1 MKEYDDDEY
10 PRRSK
15 PVEKGR
21 KTQKLRNLF
30 KKIDPNSIPQIE
42 EDEEFEEL
50 DHFTKIVH
58 ARR

>member
-1 MKEYDDDEY
+1 MKEYFDDEY
-10 PRRSK
+10 PRYSK

-21 KTQKLRNLF
+21 KNQKLRNLF
-30 KKIDPNSIPQIE
+30 KKIDANSIPQIE

-50 DHFTKIVH
+50 DNFTKIAH

>member
-1 MKEYDDDEY
+1 MKEYDDEY

-42 EDEEFEEL
+42 EDEEYEEL

>member
-1 MKEYDDDEY
+1 MKEYDDDF

-30 KKIDPNSIPQIE
+30 KKIDPSVIPQIE

-50 DHFTKIVH
+50 DQFTKIV
-58 ARR
+58 RR

>member
-1 MKEYDDDEY
+1 MKEYDDDF
-10 PRRSK
+10 PRHSK

-21 KTQKLRNLF
+21 KTQKLKNLF
-30 KKIDPNSIPQIE
+30 RKINPNTIPQIE

-50 DHFTKIVH
+50 DQFTKIAH

>member
-1 MKEYDDDEY
+1 MKEHDDDDY
-10 PRRSK
+10 PRRSRT
-15 PVEKGR
+15 VEKGR

>member
-1 MKEYDDDEY
+1 MKEYNNDDDF

-30 KKIDPNSIPQIE
+30 RKIDPHTIPQIE

-50 DHFTKIVH
+50 DHFTKI

>member
-1 MKEYDDDEY
+1 MKEYDDDY

-30 KKIDPNSIPQIE
+30 KKIDPKSIPKIE
-42 EDEEFEEL
+42 EDDEFETL
-50 DHFTKIVH
+50 DHFTKIANV
-58 ARR
+58 RR

>member
-1 MKEYDDDEY
+1 
-10 PRRSK
+10 
-15 PVEKGR
+15 
-21 KTQKLRNLF
+21 LF

-50 DHFTKIVH
+50 DHFAKIAH

>member
-1 MKEYDDDEY
+1 MKENDDDY

-21 KTQKLRNLF
+21 KIQKLKNLF
-30 KKIDPNSIPQIE
+30 RKINPQTIPQIE

-50 DHFTKIVH
+50 DQFTKIVH
-58 ARR
+58 ARK

>member
-1 MKEYDDDEY
+1 MKEYDDDF

-30 KKIDPNSIPQIE
+30 RKIDPHTIPQIE

-50 DHFTKIVH
+50 DNFTKI

>member
-1 MKEYDDDEY
+1 MKEHDDDY
-10 PRRSK
+10 QRHSK

-21 KTQKLRNLF
+21 KNQKLRNLF
-30 KKIDPNSIPQIE
+30 RKIDSNSITQIE

-50 DHFTKIVH
+50 DHFAKIVH

>member
-1 MKEYDDDEY
+1 MKEDDDDY

-21 KTQKLRNLF
+21 KNQKLRNLF
-30 KKIDPNSIPQIE
+30 RKIDPISFPQIE

-50 DHFTKIVH
+50 DHFAKIVH

>member
-1 MKEYDDDEY
+1 MKDYDDDY
-10 PRRSK
+10 PRGSK

-21 KTQKLRNLF
+21 KSQKLRNLF
-30 KKIDPNSIPQIE
+30 RKIDPKSIPKIE

-50 DHFTKIVH
+50 DHFSKIVH

>member
-1 MKEYDDDEY
+1 MLDRDDDY

-21 KTQKLRNLF
+21 KIQKLRNLF
-30 KKIDPNSIPQIE
+30 KKIDTNSIPQIE

-50 DHFTKIVH
+50 DHFAKIVH

>member
-1 MKEYDDDEY
+1 MKEYDDDDF

-30 KKIDPNSIPQIE
+30 KKIDPNTIPDIE
-42 EDEEFEEL
+42 EDEEFEGL
-50 DHFTKIVH
+50 DHFAKIVH
-58 ARR
+58 ASR